1 MGRERS
7 WKRVVRWERASVDE
21 RSGSLR
27 AIFSSMPVMKSIRW
41 KGVEKSTS
49 VGLRVPFSLNWRIWS
64 AMPYRRRSVIDM
76 RSSRFAYAW

>member
-7 WKRVVRWERASVDE
+7 LKSWVVWDSASGDE

-27 AIFSSMPVMKSIRW
+27 LICSSMPVMKSIRW

-49 VGLRVPFSLNWRIWS
+49 VGLRVLFFALNSRMCS
-64 AMPYRRRSVIDM
+64 AMPERRVSVVDM
-76 RSSRFAYAW
+76 RSSRLA